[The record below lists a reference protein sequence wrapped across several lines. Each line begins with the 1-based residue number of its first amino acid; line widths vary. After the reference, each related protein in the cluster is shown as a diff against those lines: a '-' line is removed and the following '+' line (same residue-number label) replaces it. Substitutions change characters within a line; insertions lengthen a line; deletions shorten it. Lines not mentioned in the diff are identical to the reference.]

1 MKHPWC
7 QLRGLLAFIAALCI
21 TVVGHDL
28 WRTWQA
34 RSKVIEQTR
43 LQTENLTWAASQHAE
58 AAIRLASVALV
69 GLVEQVEAGG
79 VGPAQIE
86 RLRGHIRLD
95 LAISPGLDD
104 LTLID
109 ESGLFIVDG
118 GLATPHINF
127 ADREYFRYHRANPSD
142 QPHIGEAVRSRISGN
157 WVIPVSRRVNHPDG
171 SIAGTV
177 TATIAVAYFQNFYAT
192 FNLGQQGVAG
202 FWRDDGVLLARQTL
216 APPTIAGGSET
227 NSTIHEV
234 FPKAASGT
242 YEAISLIDGIT
253 RISSYRR
260 LAGYPLV
267 VAMALSKD
275 EQLVNWRADAAE
287 HLFAATL
294 IVLLVA
300 STVYCLT
307 AQIAL
312 RAEGERIA
320 ASVAAATND
329 NLARLSRHLAQA
341 RDRAEQANR
350 AKSRFLAGMSHELRT
365 PLNGILGYANLLRIE
380 GGLNSA
386 QDTRVQAMLEA
397 GRHLLE
403 LITSVLDLSE
413 IEAGH
418 LELRPIKFDVQAL
431 ASACLDVIRP
441 SAEAKGLTLSVVV
454 APGTPNTW
462 ISDPTRL
469 RQVLL
474 NLLGNATKFTNQG
487 SIALRLESVP
497 DGSVLRI
504 EVADTGPGIPA
515 AMRKLLFQDFE
526 RLDTEVTSKVEGSG
540 LGLALASGLVAMMGG
555 RLDYKD
561 NPVGGSVFWLELP
574 LSPEVKSDAITTL
587 AHETAG
593 AETQPLPT
601 DALNIL
607 VVDDVAMNR
616 DIAGSFLRA
625 AGHQVTSVGGGAEA
639 VAAVANTD
647 FDVVLMDVG
656 MPGMDGLEA
665 TRRIRALADPRGS
678 VPIVALTAHA
688 FTEHVAQCIGAGMDG
703 YLAKPF
709 SPDTLITALM
719 RAMMVI
725 RKERA
730 IRFPT
735 LIAPAGAPSISV
747 TPVAGSEL
755 AVLDRTVFERTTS
768 YLSPEAV
775 TDYLDT
781 ITKLGGALLQDLG
794 EVGAGRRSSE
804 ALAEQA
810 HALGG
815 SASLLGF
822 ERLAT
827 IGLRFERVVQSG
839 SGEASDLVKGL
850 SAALEVTLREIRER
864 MPSPVLRPGSQQ
876 PGRRNSPVALYP
888 GA

>member
-1 MKHPWC
+1 LFRPKSFVGRVVKHPWC
-7 QLRGLLAFIAALCI
+7 QLRGPLAFIAALCI
-21 TVVGHDL
+21 GVVGHDL

-43 LQTENLTWAASQHAE
+43 LQAENLTLAASQHAE
-58 AAIRLASVALV
+58 AAIRLAGVALF
-69 GLVEQVEAGG
+69 GLVEQVEADGI
-79 VGPAQIE
+79 GPAQIE
-86 RLRGHIRLD
+86 RLRGHIRLA
-95 LAISPGLDD
+95 LAASPGLDA
-104 LTLID
+104 LTLAD
-109 ESGLFIVDG
+109 EAGFLIVDG

-127 ADREYFRYHRANPSD
+127 ADREYFQYHRANPSD
-142 QPHIGEAVRSRISGN
+142 QPHIGEAIRSHTSGK

-171 SIAGTV
+171 SFAGTV
-177 TATIAVAYFQNFYAT
+177 TATVAVTYFRNFYAML
-192 FNLGQQGVAG
+192 NLGQQGAAG

-216 APPTIAGGSET
+216 APPAIAGSSET
-227 NSTIHEV
+227 NATILDL

-242 YEAISLIDGIT
+242 YETISPIDGIT

-267 VAMALSKD
+267 VAVALGQD
-275 EQLVNWRADAAE
+275 EQLANWRADAAE
-287 HLFAATL
+287 HLFSAIL
-294 IVLLVA
+294 IVVLLTFMA
-300 STVYCLT
+300 YRLT
-307 AQIAL
+307 AQMAL

-320 ASVAAATND
+320 ASIAAATNHD
-329 NLARLSRHLAQA
+329 HLAQA
-341 RDRAEQANR
+341 RDRAERANR

-380 GGLNSA
+380 GGLNSV
-386 QDTRVQAMLEA
+386 QDKRVQAMVEA

-526 RLDTEVTSKVEGSG
+526 RLDTEVTSKVEGAG

-574 LSPEVKSDAITTL
+574 LSREVKSDAIMAS
-587 AHETAG
+587 AHETAE
-593 AETQPLPT
+593 AESEPLPT

-625 AGHQVTSVGGGAEA
+625 AGHRVTSAEDGAEA
-639 VAAVANTD
+639 VAAVANAD
-647 FDVVLMDVG
+647 FDVVLMDVR

-709 SPDTLITALM
+709 SPDTLIAALM

-735 LIAPAGAPSISV
+735 RIVPPGAPSISA

-755 AVLDRTVFERTTS
+755 TVLDRTVFERTTS

-775 TDYLDT
+775 TGYLDT
-781 ITKLGGALLQDLG
+781 ITKLGGALLQDLS
-794 EVGAGRRSSE
+794 EVGAGRPTSE

-810 HALGG
+810 HAIGG

-827 IGLRFERVVQSG
+827 IGLRFERVVHSG
-839 SGEASDLVKGL
+839 SGEVSDLVEGL
-850 SAALEVTLREIRER
+850 SAALEVTLQEIRER
-864 MPSPVLRPGSQQ
+864 
-876 PGRRNSPVALYP
+876 
-888 GA
+888 